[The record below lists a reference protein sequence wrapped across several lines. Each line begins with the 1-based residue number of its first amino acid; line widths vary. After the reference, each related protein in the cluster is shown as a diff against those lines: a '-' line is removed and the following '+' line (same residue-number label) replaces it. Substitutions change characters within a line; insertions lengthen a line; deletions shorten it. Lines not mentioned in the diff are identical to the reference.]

1 MWNEMLA
8 ADLVRTIPRLEVPVH
23 LFHGRHDRTC
33 SYRQAQAFCDQ
44 LDAPVKGFYT
54 FPESAH
60 SPVFEEPA
68 HARFLLM
75 TDVLHGTAE
84 HCDTATTTPV
94 AD

>member
-1 MWNEMLA
+1 MWKRDARGRPRQDHPA
-8 ADLVRTIPRLEVPVH
+8 ARGP

-33 SYRQAQAFCDQ
+33 SYRQAQSFCDQ

-54 FPESAH
+54 FSESAH

-68 HARFLLM
+68 HARLLLM
-75 TDVLHGTAE
+75 TDVLHSTAE

-94 AD
+94 TD